1 MKRVLVLSLVLIAV
15 ACSSTPKHI
24 GIVERE
30 GTSFTLAKGKEFEL
44 KLTAQLSTGY
54 KWVIASKPDFITE
67 TGVEEVITSG
77 KGIDGG
83 YDVQIIRITASKAGK
98 ATLVLHYLQP
108 WKKEENPER
117 VLSLDLTVTE

>member
-1 MKRVLVLSLVLIAV
+1 MVGLIILLLAA
-15 ACSSTPKHI
+15 ACSSTPKEA
-24 GIVERE
+24 GLVERE
-30 GTSFTLAKGKEFEL
+30 GTSFTLTKGKEFEL
-44 KLTAQLSTGY
+44 RLASQLSTGY
-54 KWVIASKPDFITE
+54 KWIIASKPDFITQ

-77 KGIDGG
+77 KGMDGG
-83 YDVQIIRITASKAGK
+83 FDVQIIRITASKSGK